1 MTKYLSG
8 RVKLRN
14 YTGLTTD
21 RYKYLGLDQAEPN
34 LGNPIGSLPAVPSGT
49 QFQIV
54 SVDSRPG
61 ERFWVPIQGGLIPGA
76 VSVFDE
82 GTLVGTLSSITQL
95 NFAGTGIGVSANN
108 LGIAAT
114 ITVAP
119 PGADNS
125 VLFKDSGDF
134 ATSTGLTFDDSTDLL
149 SVGGA
154 LDINNGSR
162 FRVTSSG
169 LVGIGTTNP
178 TQELHVVGDIRLTGT
193 IVDQGNSAGVT
204 GQVLVKNATGG
215 LSYINQGSVQ
225 AGAGGNVKELQYHNS
240 SGLIDGATG
249 IVYDVS
255 TQFLGI
261 GAANPSKK
269 LDVSGDIRVDGTTN
283 LSNVVISGFT
293 THNANASFQDNDKLF
308 FGTGLDLEVYHD
320 SNNSFID
327 DSGTGALLIRSNNRI
342 ILGSGLNIGIR
353 YNVGSN
359 VELTHNGIQ
368 KFQTEIF
375 GATVNG
381 TLDAD
386 GLIVSGI
393 ATLPQT
399 SFTGDVEVQNLKV
412 TGITTAGNIKIESNT
427 LGTQSGNLLLD
438 SFAGTLQTNDVLFV
452 NNVTQSTNKDNG
464 SIITQGGVGV
474 EKNVNIGGNLGVTGT
489 STLAGIVTTGTDLFV
504 GGNLNVL
511 GDVVYDEVQGRNL
524 LVTGISTFQ
533 GQITLAS
540 NIIPFANN
548 TYDIGS
554 SGLKLNE
561 VFATSFKGNADTA
574 TVQQAQTIQT
584 QT

>member
-34 LGNPIGSLPAVPSGT
+34 LGNPIGALPAVPSGT

-54 SVDSRPG
+54 SIDSRPG

-178 TQELHVVGDIRLTGT
+178 TQELHVIGDIRLTGT

-269 LDVSGDIRVDGTTN
+269 LDVSGDIRVDGTSN

-293 THNANASFQDNDKLF
+293 THNANASFQDDDKLF
-308 FGTGLDLEVYHD
+308 FGTGLDLSIFHD
-320 SNNSFID
+320 GDNSFIT
-327 DSGTGALLIRSNNRI
+327 DSGQGDLYIR
-342 ILGSGLNIGIR
+342 
-353 YNVGSN
+353 GSN
-359 VELTHNGIQ
+359 IVHLQSSTGEDGVKVITNGAVELYHN
-368 KFQTEIF
+368 
-375 GATVNG
+375 
-381 TLDAD
+381 
-386 GLIVSGI
+386 
-393 ATLPQT
+393 
-399 SFTGDVEVQNLKV
+399 
-412 TGITTAGNIKIESNT
+412 
-427 LGTQSGNLLLD
+427 
-438 SFAGTLQTNDVLFV
+438 
-452 NNVTQSTNKDNG
+452 
-464 SIITQGGVGV
+464 
-474 EKNVNIGGNLGVTGT
+474 
-489 STLAGIVTTGTDLFV
+489 
-504 GGNLNVL
+504 
-511 GDVVYDEVQGRNL
+511 
-524 LVTGISTFQ
+524 
-533 GQITLAS
+533 
-540 NIIPFANN
+540 
-548 TYDIGS
+548 DI
-554 SGLKLNE
+554 LKLN
-561 VFATSFKGNADTA
+561 T
-574 TVQQAQTIQT
+574 TIYGIDVT
-584 QT
+584 

>member
-8 RVKLRN
+8 RVKVRN

-34 LGNPIGSLPAVPSGT
+34 LGNPIGALPAVPSGT

-54 SVDSRPG
+54 SIDSRPG

-114 ITVAP
+114 ITVSP

-149 SVGGA
+149 SIGGA

-178 TQELHVVGDIRLTGT
+178 TQELHVVGDIRLSGT

-283 LSNVVISGFT
+283 LSNVVISGLT
-293 THNANASFQDNDKLF
+293 THNGNVKLYDNDELQF
-308 FGTGLDLEVYHD
+308 GNGGNGGENSQAHGGGGGGGGSNGTGGEGG
-320 SNNSFID
+320 NNND
-327 DSGTGALLIRSNNRI
+327 GG
-342 ILGSGLNIGIR
+342 
-353 YNVGSN
+353 
-359 VELTHNGIQ
+359 
-368 KFQTEIF
+368 
-375 GATVNG
+375 NG
-381 TLDAD
+381 TSSSGGNGAD
-386 GLIVSGI
+386 G
-393 ATLPQT
+393 THT
-399 SFTGDVEVQNLKV
+399 
-412 TGITTAGNIKIESNT
+412 
-427 LGTQSGNLLLD
+427 
-438 SFAGTLQTNDVLFV
+438 
-452 NNVTQSTNKDNG
+452 G
-464 SIITQGGVGV
+464 SIEG
-474 EKNVNIGGNLGVTGT
+474 EN
-489 STLAGIVTTGTDLFV
+489 
-504 GGNLNVL
+504 NVL
-511 GDVVYDEVQGRNL
+511 GEGG
-524 LVTGISTFQ
+524 TGGGNGAAIRRTS
-533 GQITLAS
+533 GITV
-540 NIIPFANN
+540 NITNN
-548 TYDIGS
+548 
-554 SGLKLNE
+554 
-561 VFATSFKGNADTA
+561 ATITGADNATG
-574 TVQQAQTIQT
+574 VS
-584 QT
+584 